1 MPKHGKYAVSL
12 KNFYGGKEIAIT
24 SDKNRATY
32 LVRRGEL
39 YHVYFWAKIGEP
51 SCFEPRYSS
60 LPSRT

>member
-12 KNFYGGKEIAIT
+12 NNFYGGKEIAIT

-39 YHVYFWAKIGEP
+39 YHVYSKQNIDAFLGEDW
-51 SCFEPRYSS
+51 
-60 LPSRT
+60 